1 MTTRPLPRGIRNNN
15 PGNIVRGNDRWL
27 GMAADQSPDA
37 RFVVFN
43 DAEHGIRALMRLLI
57 NYQERH
63 RLRTIREIVTRWAPP
78 TGRDH
83 NGNAYEQNTEGYI
96 RAVVRD
102 TGFGDSDRL
111 DLLDR
116 GTIEALTR
124 AIVRH
129 ENGDASRWNRPRD
142 WYDDATYDR
151 ALVLAGF
158 AEARK
163 PLAESRTVQGGAV
176 AATATVA
183 TVLTEANQQA
193 QLVAVLGTQWVQYAF
208 AAVALMGIGAML
220 YARFD
225 DWRRGRR

>member
-1 MTTRPLPRGIRNNN
+1 MTFRLPRGIRSNN
-15 PGNIVRGNDRWL
+15 PGNIVRTSDRWL
-27 GMAADQSPDA
+27 GMAPDQSSDP
-37 RFVVFN
+37 RFVVFI

-63 RLRTIREIVTRWAPP
+63 GLKTIRQIITRWAPP
-78 TGRDH
+78 KGRDQ
-83 NGNAYEQNTEGYI
+83 NGNTYEQNTEAYI
-96 RAVVRD
+96 RAVCRD
-102 TGFGDSDRL
+102 VGVGDDDEL
-111 DLLDR
+111 NLLDR
-116 GTIEALTR
+116 GVMDLLAR

-129 ENGDASRWNRPRD
+129 ENGDASRWDRPRD

-163 PLAESRTVQGGAV
+163 PLTQSRTVQGGAV

-183 TVLTEANQQA
+183 TVLADAAEKVQPLT
-193 QLVAVLGTQWVQYAF
+193 VLGNDYVQYAF
-208 AAVALMGIGAML
+208 AAFAFMGIGAMI
-220 YARFD
+220 YARVD

>member
-1 MTTRPLPRGIRNNN
+1 MKTRPLPRGIRNHN
-15 PGNIVRGNDRWL
+15 PGNIVRGTDRWL

-43 DAEHGIRALMRLLI
+43 DAEHGIRALMRLLM

-83 NGNAYEQNTEGYI
+83 NGNAYGQNTEGYI

-102 TGFGDSDRL
+102 TGFGDTDPL

-116 GTIEALTR
+116 GTMEALTR

-129 ENGDASRWNRPRD
+129 ENGDAGRWNRPRD

-163 PLAESRTVQGGAV
+163 PLVESRTVQGGAV
-176 AATATVA
+176 AATATIA

-208 AAVALMGIGAML
+208 AAVALIGIGAVL
-220 YARFD
+220 YARWD